1 MSIGPTILE
10 IQHFQNL
17 TLKIKGQG
25 HVWGHSSK
33 SQCGSSILSTH
44 IPFVPCQLALPF
56 LRYSISDHRKKKSLC
71 LPTSDS
77 RVRFWRVMV
86 NGAQSRST
94 LRRISKAKSS
104 IRSCIGHKYVY
115 VYELGCRI
123 VALKSW
129 YPYFR
134 SDTPETPKTTF
145 MNETAMESPRRVHSS
160 RPTMTRLGTRF
171 NIRLDPDK
179 MSHRKIPWSL
189 EAARFVF
196 KIVPSLWF
204 ERHLG
209 SSATETSLS
218 KLSKRRENIN

>member
-1 MSIGPTILE
+1 MASITTR
-10 IQHFQNL
+10 IQ
-17 TLKIKGQG
+17 
-25 HVWGHSSK
+25 
-33 SQCGSSILSTH
+33 
-44 IPFVPCQLALPF
+44 LP
-56 LRYSISDHRKKKSLC
+56 SDHRKKKSLC

-77 RVRFWRVMV
+77 RIRFWRVMV
-86 NGAQSRST
+86 NGAQSRSK

-134 SDTPETPKTTF
+134 SDTPETPETTF
-145 MNETAMESPRRVHSS
+145 MNETATESPRRVHSS

-179 MSHRKIPWSL
+179 TSHRKIPWSL

-196 KIVPSLWF
+196 KIVPSLWNL
-204 ERHLG
+204 RG
-209 SSATETSLS
+209 TSAAVSP
-218 KLSKRRENIN
+218 RRLCQNCQNDAKT

>member
-1 MSIGPTILE
+1 MASITTR
-10 IQHFQNL
+10 IQ
-17 TLKIKGQG
+17 
-25 HVWGHSSK
+25 
-33 SQCGSSILSTH
+33 
-44 IPFVPCQLALPF
+44 LP
-56 LRYSISDHRKKKSLC
+56 SDHRKNKSLC

-104 IRSCIGHKYVY
+104 IRIWIGHKYVY

-134 SDTPETPKTTF
+134 SDTPETTETTF
-145 MNETAMESPRRVHSS
+145 MNETATESPRRVHSS

-179 MSHRKIPWSL
+179 TSHSKIPWSL

-196 KIVPSLWF
+196 KIVTSLWNL
-204 ERHLG
+204 RG
-209 SSATETSLS
+209 TSAAVPP
-218 KLSKRRENIN
+218 RRLCQNFQNDAKT